1 MASMNEPLK
10 FPCEVRVRDSR
21 GRPISEEYIIPLNA
35 RKDVLELLYPFV
47 EKPSLD
53 EELFDIHE
61 GKKFLV
67 ADFKVVREH
76 GLTLL
81 VSPYYYQSGG
91 SVIDWVPP
99 DFADD

>member
-1 MASMNEPLK
+1 MNEPLK
-10 FPCEVRVRDSR
+10 FPREVRIRDGC
-21 GRPISEEYIIPLNA
+21 GRPISEEYIIPMNA
-35 RKDVLELLYPFV
+35 REEVLELLYPFV
-47 EKPSLD
+47 ETPALD
-53 EELFDIHE
+53 EVLFDIHE
-61 GKKFLV
+61 GRKFLV